1 MPWSAPAL
9 GACSKYYAEKSSTY
23 REDGRDFDIQYG
35 SGRLSGFLSKVR
47 GGFIFVYFN
56 DGKELCAD
64 AALVACWRP
73 YVHLAGG
80 HTWLRSLHARRTPG
94 IA

>member
-9 GACSKYYAEKSSTY
+9 GARSKYYAEKSSTY

-47 GGFIFVYFN
+47 WGRG
-56 DGKELCAD
+56 
-64 AALVACWRP
+64 
-73 YVHLAGG
+73 
-80 HTWLRSLHARRTPG
+80 LHRFQQRQATVP
-94 IA
+94 